1 MKKPT
6 FRGRPDV
13 DRKIEFLQQYK
24 MEKGCSVCG
33 YNEIPQALEFDH
45 IDRSKK
51 KFGMNKAWK
60 YKWSTIMEEL
70 EKCVVLC
77 SNCHRKKTIEEK
89 DYLKV
94 DVKEEL
100 EEVRQYDLFG
110 DLS

>member
-1 MKKPT
+1 MTPSH
-6 FRGRPDV
+6 RGRPHIDQ
-13 DRKIEFLQQYK
+13 KIGFLQQYK

-51 KFGMNKAWK
+51 KFGMNKAYK

-70 EKCVVLC
+70 EKCVILC
-77 SNCHRKKTIEEK
+77 ANCHRKKTVEDK
-89 DYLKV
+89 DYLNNV
-94 DVKEEL
+94 NKEP

>member
-1 MKKPT
+1 MKPT
-6 FRGRPDV
+6 HRGRPHIDH
-13 DRKIEFLQQYK
+13 KIEFLQQYK

-77 SNCHRKKTIEEK
+77 ANCHRKKTVEDK
-89 DYLKV
+89 DYLNNV
-94 DVKEEL
+94 NKEP

>member
-1 MKKPT
+1 MKPT
-6 FRGRPDV
+6 HRGRPHIDQ
-13 DRKIEFLQQYK
+13 KIEFLQQYK

-33 YNEIPQALEFDH
+33 YNEIAQALEFDH

-51 KFGMNKAWK
+51 KFGMNKAYK
-60 YKWSTIMEEL
+60 YKWPTIMEEL

-77 SNCHRKKTIEEK
+77 ANCHRKKTMEEK
-89 DYLKV
+89 DYLNNTTK
-94 DVKEEL
+94 EL

>member
-1 MKKPT
+1 MKPT
-6 FRGRPDV
+6 HRGRPHIDQ
-13 DRKIEFLQQYK
+13 KIAFLQQYK

-51 KFGMNKAWK
+51 KFGMNKAYK

-77 SNCHRKKTIEEK
+77 ANCHRKKTVEDK
-89 DYLKV
+89 DYLNNV
-94 DVKEEL
+94 NKEP

-110 DLS
+110 DLV

>member
-1 MKKPT
+1 MTPSH
-6 FRGRPDV
+6 RGRPHIDQ
-13 DRKIEFLQQYK
+13 KIGFLQQYK

-51 KFGMNKAWK
+51 KFGMNKAYK
-60 YKWSTIMEEL
+60 YKWSVIMEEL

-77 SNCHRKKTIEEK
+77 ANCHRKKTVEDK
-89 DYLKV
+89 DYLNNV
-94 DVKEEL
+94 NKEP

>member
-1 MKKPT
+1 MKPT
-6 FRGRPDV
+6 HRGRPHIDQ
-13 DRKIEFLQQYK
+13 KIEFLQQYK
-24 MEKGCSVCG
+24 MEKCCSVCG

-51 KFGMNKAWK
+51 KFGMNKAYK

-70 EKCVVLC
+70 EKCVILC
-77 SNCHRKKTIEEK
+77 ANCHRKKTVEDK
-89 DYLKV
+89 DYLNNV
-94 DVKEEL
+94 NKEP

>member
-1 MKKPT
+1 MKPT
-6 FRGRPDV
+6 HRGRPHIDQ
-13 DRKIEFLQQYK
+13 KIAFLQQYK

-51 KFGMNKAWK
+51 KFGMNKAYK

-70 EKCVVLC
+70 EKCVILC
-77 SNCHRKKTIEEK
+77 ANCHRKKTVEDK
-89 DYLKV
+89 DYLNNV
-94 DVKEEL
+94 NKEP

>member
-1 MKKPT
+1 MKPT
-6 FRGRPDV
+6 HRGRPDV
-13 DRKIEFLQQYK
+13 DRKIEFIQQYK

-51 KFGMNKAWK
+51 KFALNKAWK
-60 YKWSTIMEEL
+60 YKWPTIMEEL

-77 SNCHRKKTIEEK
+77 ANCHRKKTTEEK
-89 DYLKV
+89 DYLQV

>member
-13 DRKIEFLQQYK
+13 DRKIEFLQKHK

-77 SNCHRKKTIEEK
+77 ANCHRKKTVEDK
-89 DYLKV
+89 DYLNNV
-94 DVKEEL
+94 TKEP

>member
-1 MKKPT
+1 MKKFT
-6 FRGRPDV
+6 HRGRPDV
-13 DRKIEFLQQYK
+13 DRKIEFIQQYK

-51 KFGMNKAWK
+51 KFSMNKAYK

-77 SNCHRKKTIEEK
+77 ANCHRKKTTEDK
-89 DYLKV
+89 DYLNNV
-94 DVKEEL
+94 NKEP

-110 DLS
+110 HLV

>member
-1 MKKPT
+1 MKKFT
-6 FRGRPDV
+6 HRGRQDV
-13 DRKIEFLQQYK
+13 DRKIEFIQQHK

-51 KFGMNKAWK
+51 KFALNKAWK
-60 YKWSTIMEEL
+60 YKWPTIMEEL

-77 SNCHRKKTIEEK
+77 ANCHRKKTVEDK
-89 DYLKV
+89 DYLNNV
-94 DVKEEL
+94 NKEP
-100 EEVRQYDLFG
+100 EEVRQYDLFC

>member
-1 MKKPT
+1 MAPNH
-6 FRGRPDV
+6 RGRPHV
-13 DRKIEFLQQYK
+13 DQKIEFLQQYK
-24 MEKGCSVCG
+24 MEKGCNICG

-51 KFGMNKAWK
+51 KFGMNKAYK
-60 YKWSTIMEEL
+60 YKWSTIMEEI

-77 SNCHRKKTIEEK
+77 ANCHRKKTMEEK
-89 DYLKV
+89 DYLNNTT
-94 DVKEEL
+94 KEP

>member
-1 MKKPT
+1 MKPT
-6 FRGRPDV
+6 HRGRPHIDQ
-13 DRKIEFLQQYK
+13 KIAFLQQYK

-51 KFGMNKAWK
+51 KFGMNKAYK
-60 YKWSTIMEEL
+60 YKWPTIMEEL

-77 SNCHRKKTIEEK
+77 ANCHRKKTVEDK
-89 DYLKV
+89 DYLNNV
-94 DVKEEL
+94 TKEP

>member
-13 DRKIEFLQQYK
+13 DRKIEFLQKHK

-89 DYLKV
+89 DYLQV

>member
-1 MKKPT
+1 MKPT
-6 FRGRPDV
+6 HRGRPHIDQ
-13 DRKIEFLQQYK
+13 KIEFLQQYK

-51 KFGMNKAWK
+51 KFGMNKAYK

-70 EKCVVLC
+70 EKCVIRC
-77 SNCHRKKTIEEK
+77 ANCHRKKTVEDK
-89 DYLKV
+89 DYLNNV
-94 DVKEEL
+94 NKEP

-110 DLS
+110 DLV